1 MCNFGEINFSNVYGC
16 YDKCIIGF
24 DMNALYST
32 AMRFPVPIGDFQWL
46 TAEEAFIAL
55 STDNL
60 HNKFFAYLLFPK
72 KTIRS

>member
-55 STDNL
+55 STY
-60 HNKFFAYLLFPK
+60 KLLFPK